1 MLAMKMRRDPTP
13 SRWGYRYQRW
23 MLSPVYRTLIKVGI
37 PMTVAGLVTAAWLA
51 SPDNRATLVA
61 NYESLREAI
70 EHRPEFMVTAV
81 AIDGAEQRLSDEVR
95 EVLGLALPLS
105 SFDFSLEELRE
116 KVEALNAVESATL
129 RIKPGGVLQVHIVA
143 RTPVAVWRGDNGLHL
158 IDAEGNFVTAIEARS
173 DRADLPLIAGDG
185 AEDHIAEAMALFAA
199 ATPVWDRVRGLVRMG
214 ERRWDLVLDRDQR
227 IQLPEENP
235 VRALERV
242 IVMAQS
248 QDLLERDVSVI
259 DFRHSSRPTIRL
271 NEQAAAEMRRINAA
285 VSGTGN

>member
-23 MLSPVYRTLIKVGI
+23 MLSPFYRTLIKVGI
-37 PMTVAGLVTAAWLA
+37 PMAVAGLVTAGWL
-51 SPDNRATLVA
+51 SNPENRARLISG
-61 NYESLREAI
+61 YESAREAI
-70 EHRPEFMVTAV
+70 QHRPEFMVTAV

-95 EVLGLALPLS
+95 AVLALGLPLS
-105 SFDFSLEELRE
+105 SFDISLEELRE
-116 KVEALNAVESATL
+116 KVEALNAVESAVL
-129 RIKPGGVLQVHIVA
+129 RIKPGGVLQVHVVA
-143 RTPVAVWRGDNGLHL
+143 RTPVAVWRGDNGLQL
-158 IDAEGNFVTAIEARS
+158 IDGKGNFVTSIEARS
-173 DRADLPLIAGDG
+173 DRADLPMIAGDG
-185 AEDHIAEAMALFAA
+185 AEGHIDEAMALFAA
-199 ATPVWDRVRGLVRMG
+199 AAPVWDRVRGLVRMG

-227 IQLPEENP
+227 IQLPEADP

-271 NEQAAAEMRRINAA
+271 NEQAASEMRRINAA